1 LEYLISLIGATC
13 LSTVGILLP
22 TVVHFLAYA
31 DYYKDKGYVAYGLF
45 FLRSAAIVTIAV
57 SAFVVGVTSGSSVG
71 TDRTI

>member
-1 LEYLISLIGATC
+1 M
-13 LSTVGILLP
+13 P